1 MIMRRCGVGQAEVG
15 EGVVGR
21 IGKRAAI
28 IGWKGDFR
36 RDGQLEVAFDL
47 ISVAGAQALGIGDY
61 GIIVGAAANLFS
73 IAASCVVAAVAA
85 HPPRKLVL
93 FDGNIVARDGSF
105 AAAPIPITSGV
116 LI

>member
-1 MIMRRCGVGQAEVG
+1 MQCGSGRDGRRRH
-15 EGVVGR
+15 GR
-21 IGKRAAI
+21 IGERATI
-28 IGWKGDFR
+28 IGWKGGFR

-105 AAAPIPITSGV
+105 AAALIPITSGV

>member
-1 MIMRRCGVGQAEVG
+1 MIMRHCGVGQAEMG

-21 IGKRAAI
+21 IGKRVAI

-61 GIIVGAAANLFS
+61 GITVGAAANLFS
-73 IAASCVVAAVAA
+73 IAASCVAEAVAA

-93 FDGNIVARDGSF
+93 FDGKIVARDGSF